1 MFAFCSEISERFL
14 TLYIFSKANIKLG
27 ELFMKI
33 SKKTKKAGIAVMT
46 IAVVLVI
53 AFGVFSMM
61 MTKPI
66 VAEPSFPAEHL
77 FVDATYLLRTDETNE
92 SVNITCNLYL
102 TNIWEKESGEIKAI
116 AYVIETGNNFAVYK
130 ETVEIGTIGA
140 NSTAEIE
147 IPIVLSNNSY
157 KVEILLFEN
166 EKLVIKGKLTIS
178 AYPIYVWDEVGH
190 GDTGETPRVQKFKG
204 WDISNT
210 ASDFEQ
216 IR

>member
-1 MFAFCSEISERFL
+1 
-14 TLYIFSKANIKLG
+14 
-27 ELFMKI
+27 MKI

-190 GDTGETPRVQKFKG
+190 SDAGETPRVQKFKG